1 MTEPLN
7 KNIRTHLK
15 NGISDIK
22 NLWSRNKPFQDFY
35 DIRLK
40 GTIKISVYALIVGI
54 IAGLGAVLF
63 RYMIAF
69 FHNLSFSGSCSL
81 KYNSALHSISSFHW
95 GIIFIPAA
103 GILIVIWLTRNFAPE
118 AKGHGVPEVMYS
130 ILENGGKIRP
140 AVSLVK
146 SVASAICIGSGGSV
160 GREGPIVQIGAGF
173 GSTLGQFL
181 KLKPQEIITLVCT
194 GVAGGIAA
202 TFNAPIGGVAF
213 AVELM
218 LPEFS
223 ILKLL
228 PLVVASTVATAVSTH
243 FIGSEPAFII
253 PSYSLKSS
261 YEFFFY
267 ILLGFAAG
275 FVAIVYIYTLY
286 SMENFFGKAKI
297 NPYLKGAAAGL
308 ILGLTAWLL
317 FNLTGHYYILGVGYA
332 FITDTLTGHYPPI
345 LLLLLLVFIKIT
357 ANALTLSGGGSGGV
371 FAPSLFIGIGTGAVT
386 GIIVNHFFPTITAPV
401 SAYAL
406 VGMAAVAAGTTGAS
420 LTAIIMTFEM
430 TRNYEIMLP
439 LMLSVVIATFVTRF
453 FYRESIY
460 TKKLSRKGISIQLD
474 KLVSI
479 FKITSVQEVM
489 DSKLISAKPEMSAA
503 DVLSLM
509 VFHNLTSI
517 PVIENN
523 NQCPG
528 TISFKDIFGNAN
540 APDIKKYIRKM
551 DMYIQEND
559 NTLDALQKM
568 EMNDSG
574 ILVTRNSNKEITG
587 YITRKRIMNKYFIKR
602 NMMIE

>member
-1 MTEPLN
+1 
-7 KNIRTHLK
+7 
-15 NGISDIK
+15 
-22 NLWSRNKPFQDFY
+22 
-35 DIRLK
+35 
-40 GTIKISVYALIVGI
+40 
-54 IAGLGAVLF
+54 
-63 RYMIAF
+63 
-69 FHNLSFSGSCSL
+69 
-81 KYNSALHSISSFHW
+81 
-95 GIIFIPAA
+95 
-103 GILIVIWLTRNFAPE
+103 
-118 AKGHGVPEVMYS
+118 
-130 ILENGGKIRP
+130 
-140 AVSLVK
+140 
-146 SVASAICIGSGGSV
+146 
-160 GREGPIVQIGAGF
+160 
-173 GSTLGQFL
+173 
-181 KLKPQEIITLVCT
+181 
-194 GVAGGIAA
+194 VAGGIAA

-286 SMENFFGKAKI
+286 SMENFFGKVKI